1 MNNAQNNYNNLFV
14 FLTSFAYGKTLS
26 GGVSLEWNVNKA
38 QKAVFA
44 EAKQKVAL
52 ASFNPV
58 DSDFVKNNKI
68 INNKLPKIKNRVI
81 TTFGDNSYAVHAL
94 GLGIDNLQMFYTADG
109 KLEMIA
115 FLVFNPKKPYPM
127 KCYRHK
133 YPSGK
138 LISAALLVSP
148 TESYEFSSAGV
159 LTGHWAGNNRYD
171 KFGNL
176 LETRGYSQTNSN

>member
-1 MNNAQNNYNNLFV
+1 MHKIILIILLF
-14 FLTSFAYGKTLS
+14 FITSFAYGKTLS
-26 GGVSLEWNVNKA
+26 GGVSVEWNPNKA
-38 QKAVFA
+38 KKAVFA
-44 EAKQKVAL
+44 EAKQRVNL

-81 TTFGDNSYAVHAL
+81 TTFGDNSYAVHVL
-94 GLGIDNLQMFYTADG
+94 GLGIDDIQMFYTAAG
-109 KLEMIA
+109 KLEMVA
-115 FLVFNPKKPYPM
+115 FLVYNPKKPYPM

-138 LISAALLVSP
+138 LVSAALLVSP
-148 TESYEFSSAGV
+148 EESYEFSSNGT

-171 KFGNL
+171 NHGKL
-176 LETRGYSQTNSN
+176 IETRGYSQTNSD